1 MAFLQSLSGPLLD
14 SNLFVVFSSNTLR
27 WQFATTEWTP
37 FYEAYLEY
45 YVVLS
50 ECSIIIVLDCAS
62 FVKLR
67 HIHRIVS
74 AHPTHV
80 CFKVHGCAKYSA
92 MVALLGAAYQLAIA
106 IVIMAFLFT
115 CGVCGFSL
123 FIIFNTTHLRASTF
137 GDICTVQMVSDITL
151 ITLNTVWCLVKAWSH
166 HPTSP
171 VSDQTR
177 VAMVV
182 GVTSKTL
189 YFFTCKLHV
198 LMAINRYFFIFHA
211 TDHQHSESHIAIVQR
226 SYSHRVHT
234 SISSVSCR
242 STYGL
247 SDPNL
252 FVVFSS
258 QSLQWY
264 FAVTERTLAYESY
277 LEYYVVLAECTIII
291 VLNVA
296 SFVKL
301 KQLHSM
307 VPALNFQFASDQFQ
321 ITKNKCT
328 TASEQRLFMQS
339 VCQLIPLTSVMIL
352 FFFITPLCES
362 AFLAFL
368 CSTAAWHFGIALD
381 GVIIVIFQAK
391 FQCGIPRLNTV
402 KVST

>member
-1 MAFLQSLSGPLLD
+1 
-14 SNLFVVFSSNTLR
+14 
-27 WQFATTEWTP
+27 
-37 FYEAYLEY
+37 
-45 YVVLS
+45 
-50 ECSIIIVLDCAS
+50 
-62 FVKLR
+62 
-67 HIHRIVS
+67 
-74 AHPTHV
+74 
-80 CFKVHGCAKYSA
+80 

-123 FIIFNTTHLRASTF
+123 FIIFKTTHLRASTF

-211 TDHQHSESHIAIVQR
+211 TDHQ
-226 SYSHRVHT
+226 
-234 SISSVSCR
+234 
-242 STYGL
+242 
-247 SDPNL
+247 
-252 FVVFSS
+252 
-258 QSLQWY
+258 SLQWY

-307 VPALNFQFASDQFQ
+307 

-328 TASEQRLFMQS
+328 TASEQRLFMQ
-339 VCQLIPLTSVMIL
+339 VY
-352 FFFITPLCES
+352 
-362 AFLAFL
+362 
-368 CSTAAWHFGIALD
+368 
-381 GVIIVIFQAK
+381 
-391 FQCGIPRLNTV
+391 R
-402 KVST
+402 